1 MYFLEN
7 EYVKKKMKRQEER
20 DTETTRLVIR
30 ENDGVNLSISSVWSP
45 NKSLD

>member
-20 DTETTRLVIR
+20 DTETTRLVIQG
-30 ENDGVNLSISSVWSP
+30 E
-45 NKSLD
+45 

>member
-20 DTETTRLVIR
+20 DTETTRLVIKG
-30 ENDGVNLSISSVWSP
+30 E
-45 NKSLD
+45 

>member
-20 DTETTRLVIR
+20 DTETTRLVIKG
-30 ENDGVNLSISSVWSP
+30 EWWSQLVY
-45 NKSLD
+45 KFCVVTK